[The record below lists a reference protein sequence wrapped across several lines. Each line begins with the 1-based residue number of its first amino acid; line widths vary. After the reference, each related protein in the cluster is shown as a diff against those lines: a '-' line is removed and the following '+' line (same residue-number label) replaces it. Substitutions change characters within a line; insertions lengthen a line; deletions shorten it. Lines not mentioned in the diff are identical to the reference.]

1 MATKTTSTGTS
12 GQGNG
17 HKKDNLLEKFFLDQ
31 LKDIYYAEQQLLKTM
46 KTHSLISFLFSDLAF
61 SFHLVL
67 FLFSLAPLLLLS
79 WLLKDQL
86 LLLVCGS

>member
-31 LKDIYYAEQQLLKTM
+31 LKDIYYAEQQLLKALNDM
-46 KTHSLISFLFSDLAF
+46 KAACTTDELVDLDFCIAESTYYFFLFKKRNQQF
-61 SFHLVL
+61 F
-67 FLFSLAPLLLLS
+67 
-79 WLLKDQL
+79 
-86 LLLVCGS
+86 